1 MQNLWAPWRMDYI
14 LGDRPTGC
22 IFCPEGNGESD
33 EERLLLYRGNRSM
46 VVMNRFPYN
55 NGHLL
60 VAPWKH
66 TSSLDGLKDEELFDL
81 VRTVRWSVAVLRETM
96 SPDAFNVGLNL
107 GTVAGAGV
115 ESHVHFH
122 IVPRW
127 NGDTSFMTVLAE
139 VRVVPEHLQQ
149 TYERLLPYFEKE
161 KLNETS

>member
-1 MQNLWAPWRMDYI
+1 MDYI
-14 LGDRPTGC
+14 LGDRPKGC

-33 EERLLLYRGNRSM
+33 EERLLLYRGDRSM

-81 VRTVRWSVAVLRETM
+81 VRTVRWSTAVLRETM
-96 SPDAFNVGLNL
+96 SPDAFNLGLNL

-115 ESHVHFH
+115 EAHVHFH

-161 KLNETS
+161 ELNETS

>member
-1 MQNLWAPWRMDYI
+1 
-14 LGDRPTGC
+14 
-22 IFCPEGNGESD
+22 
-33 EERLLLYRGNRSM
+33 M

-81 VRTVRWSVAVLRETM
+81 VKTVRWSVAVLREAM

-115 ESHVHFH
+115 EAHVHFH

-139 VRVVPEHLQQ
+139 VRVVPEHLQR
-149 TYERLLPYFEKE
+149 TYEKLLPYFEKE